1 MKLARRSLLRLAA
14 SSCVFGAFPRFARAL
29 DYPKR
34 PVRIIV
40 GFPAAS
46 GPDIV
51 ARLLAERLSERLG
64 QQFTTEDRPGAGS
77 SIAAETVVKAPPD
90 GYTLFMATAA
100 NTINTSL
107 YPNLSFDFARD
118 LAPVA
123 VITATPF
130 VLIVNPLFPPTTMTE
145 FIAYAKAHP
154 GKINF
159 ASPGIGTSPHLAI
172 ELLRMMAGVDVVHV
186 PYRGSYVSDL
196 IAGQVNAAFSTVAQ
210 AIEYI
215 KAGKVRAVA
224 IGSATRVK
232 ALPDVPTV
240 AETLPGFDTD
250 GWFGLVAPKA
260 TPAEIV
266 NALNAACNAIV
277 AEPKL
282 NAQLV
287 SLGTPP
293 KSLTPAEFGKLIV
306 DYTEKWAKVIK
317 FAGVK
322 PS

>member
-1 MKLARRSLLRLAA
+1 MKLARRSFLRLTAGA
-14 SSCVFGAFPRFARAL
+14 SAIGAFSPFARAL

-51 ARLLAERLSERLG
+51 ARLIGERLSERLG

-130 VLIVNPLFPPTTMTE
+130 VLIVNPSFAPKT
-145 FIAYAKAHP
+145 IAELIGYAKANP
-154 GKINF
+154 RKINF

-172 ELLRMMAGVDVVHV
+172 ELLKMMTGVELVHV
-186 PYRGSYVSDL
+186 PYRGSYMSDL
-196 IAGQVNAAFSTVAQ
+196 ISGQVDAAFSTVAQ

-215 KAGKVRAVA
+215 KSGKVRAVA
-224 IGSATRVK
+224 IGGAARAE

-266 NALNAACNAIV
+266 NTINKECNAIV

-282 NAQLV
+282 KAQLV
-287 SLGTPP
+287 GLGAPP
-293 KSLTPAEFGKLIV
+293 KSMTPAEFGKLIA

-322 PS
+322 PA

>member
-1 MKLARRSLLRLAA
+1 MTLARRSVLHLAA
-14 SSCVFGAFPRFARAL
+14 SAFAIGTFPRFATAL
-29 DYPKR
+29 DYPR
-34 PVRIIV
+34 HPVRIIV

-51 ARLLAERLSERLG
+51 ARLIGERLSERLG

-77 SIAAETVVKAPPD
+77 SIAAESVVKAPPD

-107 YPNLSFDFARD
+107 YANLTFDFARD

-130 VLIVNPLFPPTTMTE
+130 ALIVNPALPPKTVAE
-145 FIAYAKAHP
+145 FIDYAKAHP

-172 ELLRMMAGVDVVHV
+172 ELLRMMATVDVVHV

-196 IAGQVNAAFSTVAQ
+196 ISGQVHAAFSTVAQ

-215 KAGKVRAVA
+215 KAGKVRAIA
-224 IGSATRVK
+224 IGGPVRVD

-240 AETLPGFDTD
+240 AETLPGYDTD
-250 GWFGLVAPKA
+250 GWFGLVAPRA

-266 NALNAACNAIV
+266 NALNLECNAIV

-282 NAQLV
+282 KAQLV

-293 KSLTPAEFGKLIV
+293 NPMTPAAFGKLIA
-306 DYTEKWAKVIK
+306 DYTDKWAKVIK
-317 FAGVK
+317 FAGIK

>member
-1 MKLARRSLLRLAA
+1 MKLARRSLLRLVA
-14 SSCVFGAFPRFARAL
+14 SACVLGTFPQLAEAL

-51 ARLLAERLSERLG
+51 ARLLGERLSERLG
-64 QQFTTEDRPGAGS
+64 QQFTTENRPGAGS

-107 YPNLSFDFARD
+107 YPNLGFDFARD
-118 LAPVA
+118 VAPVA

-130 VLIVNPLFPPTTMTE
+130 VLIVNPSFPPKTMAE

-196 IAGQVNAAFSTVAQ
+196 IAGQVHAAFSTVAQ
-210 AIEYI
+210 AIEHI

-224 IGSATRVK
+224 IGSAVRAV

-266 NALNAACNAIV
+266 SALNTQCNAIV

-282 NAQLV
+282 KAQLIG
-287 SLGTPP
+287 LGTPP

>member
-1 MKLARRSLLRLAA
+1 MKLARRSLLQLAA
-14 SSCVFGAFPRFARAL
+14 STCVLGAFPRFADAL

-34 PVRIIV
+34 PVRMIV

-51 ARLLAERLSERLG
+51 ARLLGERLSERLG
-64 QQFTTEDRPGAGS
+64 QQFTTENRPGAGS

-107 YPNLSFDFARD
+107 YPNLGFDFARD
-118 LAPVA
+118 VAPVA

-130 VLIVNPLFPPTTMTE
+130 VLIVNPSFPPKTVAE

-196 IAGQVNAAFSTVAQ
+196 IGGQVDAAFSTVAQ
-210 AIEYI
+210 AIEHI

-224 IGSATRVK
+224 IGGAARAA

-266 NALNAACNAIV
+266 NALNTQCNAIV

-282 NAQLV
+282 KAQLIG
-287 SLGTPP
+287 LGTPP
-293 KSLTPAEFGKLIV
+293 KSLTPAEFGQLIV

>member
-14 SSCVFGAFPRFARAL
+14 SVSVVGTLPRFAQAL

-77 SIAAETVVKAPPD
+77 SIAADTVVKAPPD

-118 LAPVA
+118 LTPVA
-123 VITATPF
+123 LITGTPF
-130 VLIVNPLFPPTTMTE
+130 VLIVTPSFPPKTVAE
-145 FIAYAKAHP
+145 FIGYAKAHP

-159 ASPGIGTSPHLAI
+159 ASPGVGTSPHLAI

-186 PYRGSYVSDL
+186 PYRGSYMSDL
-196 IAGQVNAAFSTVAQ
+196 ISGQVNAAFSTVAQ
-210 AIEYI
+210 AIEFI

-224 IGSATRVK
+224 IGGGARVE
-232 ALPDVPTV
+232 ALPDVPAV
-240 AETLPGFDTD
+240 GEVLPGFDTD

-260 TPAEIV
+260 TPAEVIKT
-266 NALNAACNAIV
+266 LNRECNAIV
-277 AEPKL
+277 AEPRLK
-282 NAQLV
+282 AQLIG
-287 SLGTPP
+287 LGTRPR
-293 KSLTPAEFGKLIV
+293 SMTPAAFGQLIA

>member
-14 SSCVFGAFPRFARAL
+14 SASVVGTVPRFAYGL

-77 SIAAETVVKAPPD
+77 SIAADTVVKAPAD

-123 VITATPF
+123 VITGTPF
-130 VLIVNPLFPPTTMTE
+130 VLIVTPSFPPKTTAE
-145 FIAYAKAHP
+145 LISYAKAHP

-159 ASPGIGTSPHLAI
+159 ASPGVGTSPHLAI
-172 ELLRMMAGVDVVHV
+172 ELLRMMAGVNVLHV
-186 PYRGSYVSDL
+186 PYRGSYLSDL
-196 IAGQVNAAFSTVAQ
+196 MTGQVQAAFSTVAQ
-210 AIEYI
+210 AIEFI

-224 IGSATRVK
+224 IGGLARVE
-232 ALPDVPTV
+232 ALPGVPTV
-240 AETLPGFDTD
+240 AEVLPGFDTD

-260 TPAEIV
+260 TPAEVI
-266 NALNAACNAIV
+266 NTLNTECNAIV
-277 AEPKL
+277 TEPKFT
-282 NAQLV
+282 AQLV
-287 SLGTPP
+287 ALGTRPT
-293 KSLTPAEFGKLIV
+293 SMTPAAFGKLIA

>member
-1 MKLARRSLLRLAA
+1 MTLARRSLLRLAA
-14 SSCVFGAFPRFARAL
+14 SASVLGTFPRFARAL
-29 DYPKR
+29 DYPRR
-34 PVRIIV
+34 PVRIII

-51 ARLLAERLSERLG
+51 ARLLGERLSQRLG

-130 VLIVNPLFPPTTMTE
+130 AFIVNPSFPPRTVAE
-145 FIAYAKAHP
+145 FIGYAKAHP

-186 PYRGSYVSDL
+186 PYRGSYMSDL
-196 IAGQVNAAFSTVAQ
+196 ISGQVQAAFSTVAQ

-224 IGSATRVK
+224 IGGAARVA

-260 TPAEIV
+260 TPADII
-266 NALNAACNAIV
+266 NTLNLECNAIT

-282 NAQLV
+282 AAQLV
-287 SLGTPP
+287 GLGTPP
-293 KSLTPAEFGKLIV
+293 KTMTPAEFGKLIT

>member
-1 MKLARRSLLRLAA
+1 MKLPRRALLRLTAGASVFAA
-14 SSCVFGAFPRFARAL
+14 YAPFAHAL

-51 ARLLAERLSERLG
+51 ARLIGERLSERLG

-77 SIAAETVVKAPPD
+77 SIGADSVVKAPAD

-107 YPNLSFDFARD
+107 YANLSFDFARD

-130 VLIVNPLFPPTTMTE
+130 VLIVNPSLPANSTAE
-145 FIAYAKAHP
+145 LISYAKAHP

-196 IAGQVNAAFSTVAQ
+196 ISGQVHAAFSTVAQ
-210 AIEYI
+210 SIEYI
-215 KAGKVRAVA
+215 KAGKVRALA
-224 IGSATRVK
+224 IGGPARVE

-240 AETLPGFDTD
+240 ADVLPGYDTD
-250 GWFGLVAPKA
+250 GWFGLLAPKA
-260 TPAEIV
+260 TPAVIV
-266 NALNAACNAIV
+266 NALNVACNAIV
-277 AEPKL
+277 AEPKIK
-282 NAQLV
+282 AQLV
-287 SLGTPP
+287 NLGTPP
-293 KSLTPAEFGKLIV
+293 KPMTPAAFGKLIA

-317 FAGVK
+317 FAGIK

>member
-1 MKLARRSLLRLAA
+1 MKPARRSLLRLAA
-14 SSCVFGAFPRFARAL
+14 GASVFATFPRFAHAL

-51 ARLLAERLSERLG
+51 ARLIGERLSERLG

-77 SIAAETVVKAPPD
+77 SIGAETVVKAPPD
-90 GYTLFMATAA
+90 GYTLFMASAA

-130 VLIVNPLFPPTTMTE
+130 ALIVNPSFPPRTTAE

-196 IAGQVNAAFSTVAQ
+196 ISGQVQAAFSTIAQ
-210 AIEYI
+210 SIEYI
-215 KAGKVRAVA
+215 KAGKVRALA
-224 IGSATRVK
+224 IGSAARVA
-232 ALPDVPTV
+232 ALPDLPTV
-240 AETLPGFDTD
+240 AETLPGYNTD

-260 TPAEIV
+260 TPAGIV
-266 NALNAACNAIV
+266 NTLNLECNAIT

-282 NAQLV
+282 AAQLV

-293 KSLTPAEFGKLIV
+293 KTMTPAEFGKLIT

>member
-1 MKLARRSLLRLAA
+1 MKLARRALLRLAA
-14 SSCVFGAFPRFARAL
+14 STCVLGAFPRVARAL
-29 DYPKR
+29 DYPRR

-51 ARLLAERLSERLG
+51 ARLLGERLSERLG
-64 QQFTTEDRPGAGS
+64 QQFTTENRPGAGS
-77 SIAAETVVKAPPD
+77 SIAAETVVKAPAD

-107 YPNLSFDFARD
+107 YPNLGFDFARD

-123 VITATPF
+123 IITGTPF
-130 VLIVNPLFPPTTMTE
+130 VVIVNPSFPPTTMAE
-145 FIAYAKAHP
+145 FIDYAKAHP

-172 ELLRMMAGVDVVHV
+172 ELLRIMAGVDVVHV

-196 IAGQVNAAFSTVAQ
+196 ISGQVNAAFSTVAQ
-210 AIEYI
+210 AIEFI

-224 IGSATRVK
+224 IGGLARVE
-232 ALPDVPTV
+232 ALPDVPAV

-260 TPAEIV
+260 TPAEIL
-266 NALNAACNAIV
+266 NALNAECNAIV

-282 NAQLV
+282 TAQLV
-287 SLGTPP
+287 SLGTRPM
-293 KSLTPAEFGKLIV
+293 SLTPAEFGKVIV
-306 DYTEKWAKVIK
+306 DYTEKWARVIK

>member
-14 SSCVFGAFPRFARAL
+14 STCVLGTFPRFAQAL

-34 PVRIIV
+34 PVRMIV

-51 ARLLAERLSERLG
+51 ARLLGERLSDRLG
-64 QQFTTEDRPGAGS
+64 QQFTTENRPGAGS

-130 VLIVNPLFPPTTMTE
+130 VLIVNPSFPPKTVAE
-145 FIAYAKAHP
+145 FISYAKAHP
-154 GKINF
+154 AKINF

-215 KAGKVRAVA
+215 KAGKVRAIA
-224 IGSATRVK
+224 IGGAARAA

-266 NALNAACNAIV
+266 NTLNMQCNAIV

-282 NAQLV
+282 KAQLV

-293 KSLTPAEFGKLIV
+293 QSLTPAEFANLIAN
-306 DYTEKWAKVIK
+306 YTEKWAKVIK

>member
-1 MKLARRSLLRLAA
+1 MTPARRSLLRLAA
-14 SSCVFGAFPRFARAL
+14 SASALGAFPGFARAL

-51 ARLLAERLSERLG
+51 ARLLGERLSERLG
-64 QQFTTEDRPGAGS
+64 QQFTIEDRPGAGS
-77 SIAAETVVKAPPD
+77 SIAAETVLKAPPD

-130 VLIVNPLFPPTTMTE
+130 ALIVNPTFPPQTVAE

-196 IAGQVNAAFSTVAQ
+196 ISGQVQAAFSTIAQ

-224 IGSATRVK
+224 IGGAARVA

-260 TPAEIV
+260 TPAEII
-266 NALNAACNAIV
+266 NTLNLECNAIT

-282 NAQLV
+282 KAQLV

-293 KSLTPAEFGKLIV
+293 KTMTPAEFGKLIT
-306 DYTEKWAKVIK
+306 DYTDKWAKVIK

>member
-14 SSCVFGAFPRFARAL
+14 SGCVLGAFPRFAQAL

-51 ARLLAERLSERLG
+51 ARLLGERLSERLG

-123 VITATPF
+123 VITGTPF
-130 VLIVNPLFPPTTMTE
+130 VLIVTPSFPPQTMAE

-196 IAGQVNAAFSTVAQ
+196 IGGQVNAAFSTVAQ
-210 AIEYI
+210 AIEFI

-224 IGSATRVK
+224 NGGLARVE
-232 ALPDVPTV
+232 ALPEVPAV

-260 TPAEIV
+260 VPAEIV
-266 NALNAACNAIV
+266 NALNVECNAIV

-282 NAQLV
+282 KAQLIG
-287 SLGTPP
+287 LGTRP
-293 KSLTPAEFGKLIV
+293 KSMTPAEFGKVIV

>member
-1 MKLARRSLLRLAA
+1 MTLARRSLLRLAA
-14 SSCVFGAFPRFARAL
+14 STCVLATFPRFGHAL

-51 ARLLAERLSERLG
+51 ARLIGERLSERLG

-90 GYTLFMATAA
+90 GYTLFVATAA

-130 VLIVNPLFPPTTMTE
+130 ALIVNPSFPPKTVAE

-196 IAGQVNAAFSTVAQ
+196 ISGQVQAAFSTIAQ

-224 IGSATRVK
+224 IGGAARVA

-250 GWFGLVAPKA
+250 GWFGMVAPKA
-260 TPAEIV
+260 TPAEII
-266 NALNAACNAIV
+266 NTLNLECNAIT

-282 NAQLV
+282 KAQLV

-293 KSLTPAEFGKLIV
+293 KTMTPAEFGKLIT
-306 DYTEKWAKVIK
+306 DYTEKWAQVIK

>member
-1 MKLARRSLLRLAA
+1 MKLARRTLLRLAA
-14 SSCVFGAFPRFARAL
+14 SACVLGAFPRFAGAL
-29 DYPKR
+29 DYPRR

-51 ARLLAERLSERLG
+51 ARLLGERLSERLG
-64 QQFTTEDRPGAGS
+64 QQFTTENRPGAGS
-77 SIAAETVVKAPPD
+77 STAAETVVKAPAD

-107 YPNLSFDFARD
+107 YPNLGFDFARD

-123 VITATPF
+123 IITGTPF
-130 VLIVNPLFPPTTMTE
+130 VLIVNPSFPPTTMAE
-145 FIAYAKAHP
+145 FIDYAKAHP

-196 IAGQVNAAFSTVAQ
+196 ISGQVNAAFSTVAQ
-210 AIEYI
+210 AIEFI

-224 IGSATRVK
+224 IGGLARVE
-232 ALPDVPTV
+232 ALPDVPAV

-266 NALNAACNAIV
+266 NALNAECNAIA

-282 NAQLV
+282 TAQLV
-287 SLGTPP
+287 SLGTRPM
-293 KSLTPAEFGKLIV
+293 SLTPAEFGKMIV
-306 DYTEKWAKVIK
+306 DYTEKWARVIK

>member
-1 MKLARRSLLRLAA
+1 MNITRRSLLRVAA
-14 SSCVFGAFPRFARAL
+14 SASILGTLPRFAYAL

-34 PVRIIV
+34 PVRVIV

-51 ARLLAERLSERLG
+51 ARLIGERLSERLG
-64 QQFTTEDRPGAGS
+64 QQFTTENRPGAGS

-90 GYTLFMATAA
+90 GHTLFMATAA
-100 NTINTSL
+100 NTINASL

-123 VITATPF
+123 VINSASF
-130 VLIVNPLFPPTTMTE
+130 VLIVNLSFPPKTVAE
-145 FIAYAKAHP
+145 LIDYAKAHP

-172 ELLRMMAGVDVVHV
+172 ELLRMVAGVELVHV
-186 PYRGSYVSDL
+186 PYRGSYLNDL
-196 IAGQVNAAFSTVAQ
+196 MSGQVQAAFSTVPQ

-215 KAGKVRAVA
+215 KAAKVRAVA
-224 IGSATRVK
+224 VGGAARVE

-240 AETLPGFDTD
+240 AEVLPGFDTD
-250 GWFGLVAPKA
+250 SWFGLVAPSA
-260 TPAEIV
+260 TPAEIID
-266 NALNAACNAIV
+266 ALNMECNAIV

-282 NAQLV
+282 KAQLV

-293 KSLTPAEFGKLIV
+293 KSMTPGEFGKLIA

-317 FAGVK
+317 FAGIK
-322 PS
+322 PA

>member
-1 MKLARRSLLRLAA
+1 MNVARRSLLRVAA
-14 SSCVFGAFPRFARAL
+14 STCVLGTFPRFAAAL

-51 ARLLAERLSERLG
+51 ARLLGERLSERLG
-64 QQFTTEDRPGAGS
+64 QQFTTEDRTGAGS
-77 SIAAETVVKAPPD
+77 SIAAETVVKALPD

-123 VITATPF
+123 VITGTPF
-130 VLIVNPLFPPTTMTE
+130 VLIVNPSFAPKTMAE

-159 ASPGIGTSPHLAI
+159 ASPGVGTSPHLAI

-196 IAGQVNAAFSTVAQ
+196 IGGQVNAAFSTVAQ

-224 IGSATRVK
+224 VGSPARVE

-266 NALNAACNAIV
+266 NMLNMQCNAIV

-282 NAQLV
+282 KAQLV
-287 SLGTPP
+287 GLGTRP
-293 KSLTPAEFGKLIV
+293 KSLTPAEFGKVIV

>member
-1 MKLARRSLLRLAA
+1 MELARRSLLRLAA
-14 SSCVFGAFPRFARAL
+14 STCVLGAFPRFAQAL
-29 DYPKR
+29 DYPRR

-51 ARLLAERLSERLG
+51 ARLLGERLSERLG

-107 YPNLSFDFARD
+107 YPNLGFDFVRD

-123 VITATPF
+123 IITGTPF
-130 VLIVNPLFPPTTMTE
+130 VLIVNPSFPPKTVAE
-145 FIAYAKAHP
+145 FVEYAKAHP

-186 PYRGSYVSDL
+186 PYRGSYLSDL
-196 IAGQVNAAFSTVAQ
+196 MTGQVNAAFSTVAQ
-210 AIEYI
+210 AIEFI

-224 IGSATRVK
+224 IGGLARVE
-232 ALPDVPTV
+232 ALPDVPAV

-250 GWFGLVAPKA
+250 GWFGLVAPKG

-266 NALNAACNAIV
+266 NALNRECNAIV

-282 NAQLV
+282 KAQLV
-287 SLGTPP
+287 SLGTRP
-293 KSLTPAEFGKLIV
+293 KSMTPAEFGKVIV

>member
-14 SSCVFGAFPRFARAL
+14 SGCVLGAFPRFAQAL

-51 ARLLAERLSERLG
+51 ARLLGERLSERLG

-123 VITATPF
+123 VITGTPF
-130 VLIVNPLFPPTTMTE
+130 VLIVTPSFPPQTMAE
-145 FIAYAKAHP
+145 FIAYAKAHH

-196 IAGQVNAAFSTVAQ
+196 IGGQVNAAFSTVAQ
-210 AIEYI
+210 AIEFI

-224 IGSATRVK
+224 IGGLARVE
-232 ALPDVPTV
+232 ALPEVPAV

-260 TPAEIV
+260 VPAEIV
-266 NALNAACNAIV
+266 NALNVECNAIV

-282 NAQLV
+282 KAQLIG
-287 SLGTPP
+287 LGTRP
-293 KSLTPAEFGKLIV
+293 KSMTPAEFGKVIV

>member
-1 MKLARRSLLRLAA
+1 MTLARRSLLHLAA
-14 SSCVFGAFPRFARAL
+14 SACLLGTLPRFAHAL

-51 ARLLAERLSERLG
+51 ARLLGERLSERLG

-77 SIAAETVVKAPPD
+77 SIAADAVVKAPPD

-123 VITATPF
+123 VITGTPF
-130 VLIVNPLFPPTTMTE
+130 VLIVTPSFPPKTAAE
-145 FIAYAKAHP
+145 FIDYAKAHP

-172 ELLRMMAGVDVVHV
+172 ELLRMMTGVKLVHV
-186 PYRGSYVSDL
+186 PYRGSYLSDL
-196 IAGQVNAAFSTVAQ
+196 MTGQVQAAFSTVAQ
-210 AIEYI
+210 AIEFI

-224 IGSATRVK
+224 IGGRARV
-232 ALPDVPTV
+232 APLSDVPTV

-260 TPAEIV
+260 TPTEVIST
-266 NALNAACNAIV
+266 LNMECNAIV

-282 NAQLV
+282 KAQLV
-287 SLGTPP
+287 SLGTLPT
-293 KSLTPAEFGKLIV
+293 SMTPGQFGKLIA